1 MAKKKEAKTEKIE
14 REYIIPLRK
23 KVKIVPRYKKT
34 NKAVRTIK
42 EFLVRH
48 MKIRDR
54 DLKKVKIDKYLN
66 EYLWNRGIRHPPIRI
81 KVKAVKEGDVVRA
94 ELAESEIPTKIKFKK
109 LREEKITKKAKEI
122 IESKKGLME
131 RAKESFTKPA
141 ETKEKAGSEITE
153 PEKTE
158 DKKEEKER
166 EKVGIEATQMLEKEM
181 AKQSKHKEK
190 MHPKEPKHQFRQALE
205 K

>member
-1 MAKKKEAKTEKIE
+1 MNMAKKTEAKIEKIE

-66 EYLWNRGIRHPPIRI
+66 EFLWHQGIRHPPVRV
-81 KVKAVKEGDVVRA
+81 KVKAIKEGEIVRV
-94 ELAESEIPTKIKFKK
+94 ELAESEVPAKLKFKK
-109 LREEKITKKAKEI
+109 LREEKITKKSKEI

-131 RAKESFTKPA
+131 RAKESITKPSGA
-141 ETKEKAGSEITE
+141 KEKESAAE

-190 MHPKEPKHQFRQALE
+190 LNAKEPKHQFRQAL
-205 K
+205 KK

>member
-1 MAKKKEAKTEKIE
+1 MAKKEKTKTEKIE

-23 KVKIVPRYKKT
+23 QVKIVPRYKKT

-48 MKIRDR
+48 MTIRDR
-54 DLKKVKIDKYLN
+54 DLKKVRIDKYLN
-66 EYLWNRGIRHPPIRI
+66 EYLWHQGIRHPPVRV
-81 KVKAVKEGDVVRA
+81 KVKAIKEDDIVRVY
-94 ELAESEIPTKIKFKK
+94 LAESEVPAKLKFKK

-122 IESKKGLME
+122 IESKKSLME
-131 RAKESFTKPA
+131 KAKESISGTSQA
-141 ETKEKAGSEITE
+141 KEKEITE

-158 DKKEEKER
+158 EKKEDKEKE
-166 EKVGIEATQMLEKEM
+166 KAGIEATQMIEKEM

-190 MHPKEPKHQFRQALE
+190 LNAKEPKHQFRQALQ

>member
-1 MAKKKEAKTEKIE
+1 MAKKETKKTEKLE

-54 DLKKVKIDKYLN
+54 DLKKVRIDKYLN
-66 EYLWNRGIRHPPIRI
+66 EYLWHQGIRHPPIRV
-81 KVKAVKEGDVVRA
+81 KVKAIKEDDLVRVY
-94 ELAESEIPTKIKFKK
+94 LAESEVPAKLKFKK

-122 IESKKGLME
+122 IEGKKGLME
-131 RAKESFTKPA
+131 RAKESITSKPSEA
-141 ETKEKAGSEITE
+141 KEKAEATTE

-166 EKVGIEATQMLEKEM
+166 EKVGIEATQMLEKTM
-181 AKQSKHKEK
+181 AKQSKHQEK
-190 MHPKEPKHQFRQALE
+190 TDFSKPKHQFRQALE